1 MSAVGSQEVPRL
13 RVGIGRP
20 PQGVDPVD
28 YVLGEPSGEEESE
41 LSGAV
46 EQSVEVVR
54 AVLADGIDAAMNRY
68 N

>member
-1 MSAVGSQEVPRL
+1 M
-13 RVGIGRP
+13 
-20 PQGVDPVD
+20 DPVD
-28 YVLGEPSGEEESE
+28 YVLGEPSGEEESA

-54 AVLADGIDAAMNRY
+54 AVLVDGIDAAMNRH